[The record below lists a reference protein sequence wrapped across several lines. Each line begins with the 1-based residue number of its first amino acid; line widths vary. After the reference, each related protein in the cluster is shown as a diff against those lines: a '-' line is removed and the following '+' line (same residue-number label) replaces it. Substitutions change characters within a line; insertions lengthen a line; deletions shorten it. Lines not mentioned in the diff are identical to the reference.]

1 MCPQDV
7 REINYRNIRNVFQR
21 TLMTR
26 QEVDLFHGVLS
37 VLIREK
43 RIEVDG
49 RWVLPG
55 NNDDEE
61 LVKATEIIEAVEMGD
76 LHS

>member
-1 MCPQDV
+1 
-7 REINYRNIRNVFQR
+7 
-21 TLMTR
+21 MTR

-49 RWVLPG
+49 KWVLPG
-55 NNDDEE
+55 NNEE
-61 LVKATEIIEAVEMGD
+61 HVNTTEIIEEVDVGD
-76 LHS
+76 HHS

>member
-1 MCPQDV
+1 M

-49 RWVLPG
+49 RWVLPE
-55 NNDDEE
+55 NNDVEHA
-61 LVKATEIIEAVEMGD
+61 KAIEIIEAMGNMGD
-76 LHS
+76 HHS

>member
-1 MCPQDV
+1 
-7 REINYRNIRNVFQR
+7 
-21 TLMTR
+21 MTR

-37 VLIREK
+37 VLSREK